1 MYNYLQSFRSPEQ
14 SNYLRGLMNKMSASA
29 SKRKRK
35 ELDEQ
40 GLSPKTLAEKQAK
53 EKKSKT
59 MKNVLI
65 VALVILVAAAAV
77 FGVVSLVNA
86 PSYDTSAAVATVGS
100 EKVTVPVYDCFYN
113 LNASNFYNN
122 YSFLIQ
128 TGTPLSKQN
137 SFFGNGTMEDYLIES
152 TNTSLQEILNVVA
165 KARENNF
172 QLSDEQKTSI
182 KEALAGVETEAK
194 TYGFTSADK
203 YLRARFGEGCTL
215 SSYEDYLNLY
225 MLFSGYAAKLS
236 EDFQPSAEDLKA
248 AYEKDPG
255 AYDLVNFTYI
265 AVNAESSPVESE
277 EKPEGDNTDATAS
290 TAESTPKA
298 TMYTDEAKE
307 AAKKQADAYIE
318 EMPPTA
324 TTVSYNKST
333 TSSYLSEE
341 IGTWLFDEARKEG
354 DAKVFARNEENTAYF
369 TVRFNSRD
377 NNDYHRVN
385 ANIISIAKDT
395 AEVKEG
401 EQSAQQK
408 RDALLEAVKE
418 GMSDE
423 DFAEAVT
430 KLSYSSSTTS
440 VTKSYTVEEI
450 RDYLF
455 DESRKAGDLKS
466 FETDTAYYVARY
478 VSTEEDSYRDT
489 LVKNA
494 LWSEFYSGIA
504 EANKIEVNE
513 DLLKHANTDL
523 TFNANTS
530 ES

>member
-1 MYNYLQSFRSPEQ
+1 
-14 SNYLRGLMNKMSASA
+14 MSASA

-40 GLSPKTLAEKQAK
+40 GLSPKTIAEKQAK
-53 EKKSKT
+53 ESKSKT

-65 VALVILVAAAAV
+65 VALVVLVAAAAV
-77 FGVVSLVNA
+77 FGVISLVNA

-128 TGTPLSKQN
+128 TGTPLSQQN
-137 SFFGNGTMEDYLIES
+137 SFFGTGTMEDYLIES
-152 TNTSLQEILNVVA
+152 TNTSLQEVLNVVA

-172 QLSDEQKTSI
+172 QLSDEQKAAV
-182 KEALAGVETEAK
+182 KEALSSAETEAK
-194 TYGFTSADK
+194 NYGFTSVDK
-203 YLRARFGEGCTL
+203 YMKARFGDGCSL
-215 SSYEDYLNLY
+215 DSYEDYLNLY
-225 MLFSGYAAKLS
+225 MLFSGYANQLS
-236 EDFQPSAEDLKA
+236 QDFKPSADELKA
-248 AYEKDPG
+248 AYEKDPS
-255 AYDLVNFTYI
+255 AYDLVNLTYI
-265 AVNAESSPVESE
+265 SVNAESTKVEPEKSE
-277 EKPEGDNTDATAS
+277 EGSTDATSATDATAA
-290 TAESTPKA
+290 TESAAPETV
-298 TMYTDEAKE
+298 YTDEAKE
-307 AAKKQADAYIE
+307 TARKQADAYAE

-333 TSSYLSEE
+333 VSSYLSED
-341 IGTWLFDEARKEG
+341 IASWLFDAARKEG
-354 DAKVFARNEENTAYF
+354 DAMVFARNEENTSYY

-377 NNDYHRVN
+377 TNDYSLIN
-385 ANIISIAKDT
+385 ANIISITKDT

-401 EQSAQQK
+401 EQTAQQK
-408 RDALLEAVKE
+408 RDTLMDSVKE

-423 DFAEAVT
+423 EFAEAVT

-455 DESRKAGDLKS
+455 DESRKAGDLKA
-466 FETDTAYYVARY
+466 FETDSAYYVVRY
-478 VSTEEDSYRDT
+478 ASTEEESYRDT

-494 LWSEFYSGIA
+494 LWSEFYNGIA
-504 EANKIEVNE
+504 STNTIEINK
-513 DLLKHANTDL
+513 DLLEHAYTDL

>member
-1 MYNYLQSFRSPEQ
+1 
-14 SNYLRGLMNKMSASA
+14 MSASA

-40 GLSPKTLAEKQAK
+40 GLSPKTVAEKKAQ
-53 EKKSKT
+53 EKKSK
-59 MKNVLI
+59 MLKNLLI
-65 VALVILVAAAAV
+65 VALVVVVAVAAV
-77 FGVVSLVNA
+77 FGVISLVNA

-100 EKVTVPVYDCFYN
+100 EKVSVPVYDCFYN

-128 TGTPLSKQN
+128 TGTPLSQQN
-137 SFFGNGTMEDYLIES
+137 SFFGDGTMEDYLIET
-152 TNTSLQEILNVVA
+152 TNTSLQEVLNVVA

-172 QLSDEQKTSI
+172 QLNDEQKAAV
-182 KEALAGVETEAK
+182 KEALAGAEAEAK
-194 TYGFTSADK
+194 AYGFTSTDK
-203 YLRARFGEGCTL
+203 YMRARFGEGCSL
-215 SSYEDYLNLY
+215 DSYEDYLNLY

-248 AYEKDPG
+248 AYEKDPD
-255 AYDLVNFTYI
+255 AYDLVDFTYI
-265 AVNAESSPVESE
+265 AVNAESTPVESE
-277 EKPEGDNTDATAS
+277 EKEEGDNTDATAS
-290 TAESTPKA
+290 TESTPKA
-298 TMYTDEAKE
+298 TTYTDEAKE
-307 AAKKQADAYIE
+307 AARKQADAYME
-318 EMPPTA
+318 EMPPTS

-333 TSSYLSEE
+333 ANSYLSEE
-341 IGTWLFDEARKEG
+341 IGTWLFDAARKEG
-354 DAKVFARNEENTAYF
+354 DAKVFARNEENTAFF
-369 TVRFNSRD
+369 TVRFNRRD
-377 NNDYHRVN
+377 NNDYALVN

-408 RDALLEAVKE
+408 RDALLEVVKE

-423 DFAEAVT
+423 DFSAAVT
-430 KLSYSSSTTS
+430 KLSYSGSATS
-440 VTKSYTVEEI
+440 VTKNYTVEEI

-466 FETDTAYYVARY
+466 FETDTTYYVVRY
-478 VSTEEDSYRDT
+478 VSTEEESYRDT

-494 LWSEFYSGIA
+494 LWSDYYEAIV
-504 EANKIEVNE
+504 EANAIQINE